1 MSTKTRTI
9 TLLDLFSGIGGF
21 HLGLEMAGFDVI
33 SYYSEIDRHAKAI
46 YKKHYPTATALGSVT
61 DVRGAALSR
70 AIDIITFGSPCQGF
84 SNAGRNG
91 GLSDERSGLIRH
103 AIRLIDECRPR
114 VFIWENVKGAIS
126 RQHSADF
133 WEVVRCLTDLGSYR
147 LEWQLLNTEWVLPQ
161 NRERIYL
168 VGHLAAPGGS
178 WCPVFPFREEH
189 FGADERTANT
199 AVVRTLTGGGH
210 SEGRHSGMTLLRIP
224 SATASGY
231 EVATDGDS
239 INMAQPNSHTRRGR
253 VGHGKAHTIDTG
265 QPQGVVV
272 PNIHCLNGGE
282 NQTNRVYAADGIGPT
297 LRSMAG
303 GMSPKIEVPRVAD
316 RTPAHTSLSKRYYGT
331 EGVANT
337 IHTATGS
344 NGNTDQHVVVPKSES
359 VLFYDPEHEPIG
371 KQRIRRL
378 TEIECERLQGFPDD
392 WTKCGDYDGTTKE
405 VASTNRYKALGNAV
419 TAHIAALV
427 AQRLHAGLALH
438 D

>member
-1 MSTKTRTI
+1 MSRTI

-21 HLGLEMAGFDVI
+21 HHGLEMAGFDVI
-33 SYYSEIDRHAKAI
+33 SYYSEIDRHAQAI

-61 DVRGAALSR
+61 DVRGADLPR
-70 AIDIITFGSPCQGF
+70 PIDIITFGSPCQGF

-126 RQHSADF
+126 RQHSQDF
-133 WEVVRCLTDLGSYR
+133 WEVIRQLTDLGGYR

-168 VGHLAAPGGS
+168 VGHLAAASGG

-189 FGADERTANT
+189 FGADERPAETAS
-199 AVVRTLTGGGH
+199 VRTLTGGGH
-210 SEGRHSGMTLLRIP
+210 SGGRHSGMTLLRIP
-224 SATASGY
+224 STTASGY

-239 INMAQPNSHTRRGR
+239 INLAQFGSHTRRGR

-303 GMSPKIEVPRVAD
+303 GMSPKIEVPSIMCINPDASQVSKYYDQSGISPTIMAGKGGAQPPMIDAQAD
-316 RTPAHTSLSKRYYGT
+316 TP
-331 EGVANT
+331 
-337 IHTATGS
+337 
-344 NGNTDQHVVVPKSES
+344 
-359 VLFYDPEHEPIG
+359 
-371 KQRIRRL
+371 RIRRL

-392 WTKCGDYDGTTKE
+392 WTKRGDYDGTTKE

>member
-1 MSTKTRTI
+1 
-9 TLLDLFSGIGGF
+9 
-21 HLGLEMAGFDVI
+21 
-33 SYYSEIDRHAKAI
+33 
-46 YKKHYPTATALGSVT
+46 
-61 DVRGAALSR
+61 
-70 AIDIITFGSPCQGF
+70 
-84 SNAGRNG
+84 
-91 GLSDERSGLIRH
+91 
-103 AIRLIDECRPR
+103 
-114 VFIWENVKGAIS
+114 
-126 RQHSADF
+126 
-133 WEVVRCLTDLGSYR
+133 
-147 LEWQLLNTEWVLPQ
+147 
-161 NRERIYL
+161 
-168 VGHLAAPGGS
+168 
-178 WCPVFPFREEH
+178 
-189 FGADERTANT
+189 
-199 AVVRTLTGGGH
+199 
-210 SEGRHSGMTLLRIP
+210 MTLLRIP

-239 INMAQPNSHTRRGR
+239 INLAQFGSHTRRGR

-331 EGVANT
+331 EGVAPTLNSNNNVNIENGPHILGYTRHPDGSRTTHPKDVANT

-392 WTKCGDYDGTTKE
+392 WTKLGDYDGTIKE

-419 TAHIAALV
+419 TAHIVALV